1 MLKKMAFSKD
11 DPLLAMKTSDL
22 GSQLGA
28 LQRELKDTDRSLLII
43 LSGWEVTGK
52 GQILNDLVREL
63 DPRYYHL
70 SQFDDATEED
80 KKHPMLWRFF
90 LAFPTHGRV
99 GIFDHSF
106 YRGLLH
112 HPDISN
118 LDFLRSVRD
127 ITFTERL
134 LTNDGCLVMKF
145 FLDQT
150 EKQMAEA
157 LDALSKDKNC
167 SFLLED
173 FDNYQLKHYDKFN
186 AHFERV
192 LNNTTTLSCPWRV
205 IDASDKKMASKQ
217 ILATLI
223 RCLEWH
229 LDKPAETCAEPLPP
243 VVYNPLANV
252 DLKKT
257 LPDEEYRAKLRPLQ
271 KEAAALLYQLYLHR
285 IPAIIVFEGTD
296 ASGKGGCI
304 KRLTRLMD
312 PRTYSVATTAAPTKY
327 ELDHHY
333 LWRFYRTFPTPGH
346 LTIYDRSWYGRVMVE
361 RIEGFTSTQRWQ
373 EAYTEINEMEAT
385 LVEDGYI
392 LLKFLLIIDKEEQLA
407 RFKDRENTPEK
418 HYKITDEDWRNHD
431 KFDEYVEAM
440 NDMIVRTS
448 TSVAPWIVMPSMD
461 KRYARI
467 HVLEHFIDAARA
479 AFEKRGIK
487 VDVPKA
493 LMEETEHDIHAE
505 NKVKTKQKEK
515 KAESNGTQQ
524 KG

>member
-80 KKHPMLWRFF
+80 NKHPMLWRFF

-106 YRGLLH
+106 YRELLH

-157 LDALSKDKNC
+157 LDALSKDKNR

-173 FDNYQLKHYDKFN
+173 FDNYQLKHYNKFN

-217 ILATLI
+217 I
-223 RCLEWH
+223 
-229 LDKPAETCAEPLPP
+229 
-243 VVYNPLANV
+243 
-252 DLKKT
+252 
-257 LPDEEYRAKLRPLQ
+257 
-271 KEAAALLYQLYLHR
+271 
-285 IPAIIVFEGTD
+285 
-296 ASGKGGCI
+296 
-304 KRLTRLMD
+304 
-312 PRTYSVATTAAPTKY
+312 
-327 ELDHHY
+327 
-333 LWRFYRTFPTPGH
+333 
-346 LTIYDRSWYGRVMVE
+346 
-361 RIEGFTSTQRWQ
+361 
-373 EAYTEINEMEAT
+373 
-385 LVEDGYI
+385 
-392 LLKFLLIIDKEEQLA
+392 
-407 RFKDRENTPEK
+407 
-418 HYKITDEDWRNHD
+418 
-431 KFDEYVEAM
+431 
-440 NDMIVRTS
+440 
-448 TSVAPWIVMPSMD
+448 
-461 KRYARI
+461 
-467 HVLEHFIDAARA
+467 
-479 AFEKRGIK
+479 
-487 VDVPKA
+487 
-493 LMEETEHDIHAE
+493 
-505 NKVKTKQKEK
+505 
-515 KAESNGTQQ
+515 
-524 KG
+524 